1 MQCPFSHCTLCECC
15 RHECCECCRH
25 KKEYLTKL
33 STSIVDK
40 YIFDEVKHKKIA
52 KAVKQ
57 LEERELRDSKDRTL
71 DGRYK
76 CRFPGCKKTFQSDG
90 KWRRSHEQSHSPP
103 VSIQEQPLLT
113 EIHDDVVQDDM
124 FNYQKALLDYGMV
137 ILNFFDA
144 ISEGDGARIIRNFF
158 YCICI
163 MTKVAISMLWKA
175 FICSSR

>member
-1 MQCPFSHCTLCECC
+1 M
-15 RHECCECCRH
+15 
-25 KKEYLTKL
+25 
-33 STSIVDK
+33 
-40 YIFDEVKHKKIA
+40 
-52 KAVKQ
+52 
-57 LEERELRDSKDRTL
+57 EERELRDSKDRTL

-76 CRFPGCKKTFQSDG
+76 CRFLGCKKTFQSDG
-90 KWRRSHEQSHSPP
+90 KWRQSHEQSHSPP

-124 FNYQKALLDYGMV
+124 YNYQKALLDYGMV
-137 ILNFFDA
+137 ILNFFEQFQKVTV
-144 ISEGDGARIIRNFF
+144 IELLEIGNFF